1 MAAVRNLYKIM
12 SWKRKNS
19 SSQDFTLTGN
29 LAALL
34 TLPRLSET
42 MEEHINPG
50 GGSSGR
56 FGTQTS
62 VSGKGFALTNGS
74 RRGSK
79 RQI

>member
-34 TLPRLSET
+34 TLPFACAQERFVGTVRDPSVHFRERLRVDEWVP
-42 MEEHINPG
+42 EGDLRE
-50 GGSSGR
+50 
-56 FGTQTS
+56 F
-62 VSGKGFALTNGS
+62 
-74 RRGSK
+74 
-79 RQI
+79 